1 MRRLLVFLLTLVLV
15 AGLGLAAWLVIN
27 ERTSRA
33 GTLGLGDVV
42 GAPIVLELT
51 PVVNGLL
58 QPIYATHA
66 GDASG
71 RLFIVER
78 GGLVRI
84 LEAGQ
89 LRQEPFLDLSERV
102 KADGDEQGLF
112 TLAFHP
118 DYQTNGLFFVSY
130 TAVPDGRSVVAEYGA
145 ADPAGT
151 RAETAERVLLEVA
164 QPTDTH
170 NGGQIQFGPDGYLYI
185 GFGDGMRRPSE
196 GPNQSQDRS
205 NLLGS
210 LLRID
215 IDGDEPYEVPSDNP
229 FVDSDEIRPEIWAF
243 GFRSPWRFSFD
254 RVEGDLYL
262 TDVGEE
268 RWEEIDLIER
278 GANYGWHVR
287 LGTECRVQTTVGR
300 GSCLL
305 RSLGANYRSPLLQY
319 GHLAFEPQ
327 GGDSIRGGYVY
338 RGDEIP
344 ELDGVYLFGDY
355 VSGRLWGLWRADDGW
370 RVALLMETD
379 RRISSIAEDEQGEPY
394 LLDIAG
400 GAMLRIGVASSP

>member
-27 ERTSRA
+27 ERSSRA

-42 GAPIVLELT
+42 GAPIALELT
-51 PVVNGLL
+51 PVVDGLL

-66 GDASG
+66 GDASD

-84 LEAGQ
+84 LEAKQ

-118 DYQTNGLFFVSY
+118 DYQTNGRFFVSY

-170 NGGQIQFGPDGYLYI
+170 NGGQIQFGPNGYL
-185 GFGDGMRRPSE
+185 
-196 GPNQSQDRS
+196 
-205 NLLGS
+205 
-210 LLRID
+210 
-215 IDGDEPYEVPSDNP
+215 
-229 FVDSDEIRPEIWAF
+229 
-243 GFRSPWRFSFD
+243 
-254 RVEGDLYL
+254 
-262 TDVGEE
+262 
-268 RWEEIDLIER
+268 
-278 GANYGWHVR
+278 
-287 LGTECRVQTTVGR
+287 
-300 GSCLL
+300 
-305 RSLGANYRSPLLQY
+305 
-319 GHLAFEPQ
+319 
-327 GGDSIRGGYVY
+327 
-338 RGDEIP
+338 
-344 ELDGVYLFGDY
+344 
-355 VSGRLWGLWRADDGW
+355 
-370 RVALLMETD
+370 
-379 RRISSIAEDEQGEPY
+379 
-394 LLDIAG
+394 
-400 GAMLRIGVASSP
+400 